1 MIYCPYPDIA
11 FWEVLDCM
19 TVKTMCYEFSATKI
33 RYLKTGKEAVLYW
46 VEPIVPTQHIIK
58 KSDVFPKDETELKN
72 LCLEY
77 LKADSQ
83 N

>member
-33 RYLKTGKEAVLYW
+33 DISRRGKTPCCIGLSRLSPRNILSRKA
-46 VEPIVPTQHIIK
+46 TC
-58 KSDVFPKDETELKN
+58 SPKTKPN
-72 LCLEY
+72 
-77 LKADSQ
+77 
-83 N
+83 